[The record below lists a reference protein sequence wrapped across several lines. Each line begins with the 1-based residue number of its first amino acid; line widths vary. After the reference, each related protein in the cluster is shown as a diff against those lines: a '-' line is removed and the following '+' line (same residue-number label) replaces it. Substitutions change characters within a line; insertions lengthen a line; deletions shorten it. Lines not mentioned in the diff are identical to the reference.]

1 MALIALIEDDAP
13 IRQTLQIGLRTKGL
27 ELHAFR
33 SVEEFEQKKAEI
45 QHYDLFLVDLGLPG
59 TSGEIFCEN
68 IRRQDP
74 WKPVIILTARTEEP
88 TAVSAFLKGAD
99 DFVRKPFGVEE
110 LFLRIQRLL
119 SPHVSKKK
127 NIRYHELVLNPQDR
141 TLGYRGQFVPL
152 TFRECSILILLIQSS
167 GEVVSRERILSRI
180 DEESQISERT
190 LDSHISNIRK
200 KMDHLGVNHLMIRS
214 LYGVG
219 YRIEMRK

>member
-13 IRQTLQIGLRTKGL
+13 IRQTLQIGLKTQGL
-27 ELHAFR
+27 ELHAFG
-33 SVEEFEQKKAEI
+33 SVEEFEQKNAEI
-45 QHYDLFLVDLGLPG
+45 ECYDLFLVDLGLPG
-59 TSGEIFCEN
+59 ASGDSFCET

-110 LFLRIQRLL
+110 LVARIQRLL
-119 SPHVSKKK
+119 RRQSSKKK
-127 NIRYHELVLNPQDR
+127 ELSFQGVVLNTLDR
-141 TLGYRGQFVPL
+141 LLGFQGQFVPL
-152 TFRECSILILLIQSS
+152 TSRECTILSLLLQNS
-167 GEVVSRERILSRI
+167 GEVISRERILNRI
-180 DEESQISERT
+180 DEECQLSERT

-200 KMDHLGVNHLMIRS
+200 KFDHLGVRHMVIRS

-219 YRIEMRK
+219 YRIEIKK